1 MFRRLAAPAVIAL
14 GLCAG
19 ADAQVKLEFK
29 QVPGTTRS
37 TSTMKLNQTLTSGG
51 NPLETT
57 TERSATTTRVVAAPS
72 ADGSVKVVD
81 TLDALK
87 IDLGLPMG
95 IDIAFDSA
103 NPDAQPANPMFVP
116 IINSFKVLPKSSF
129 TYRFDKAGKLAA
141 VEEVKPGGDL
151 AALDPATAGQIKA
164 QFDPKAVEKEAAKD
178 LDLFPAV
185 TVKKGDTWAKEDTMQ
200 LGQGQTMTFKR
211 TYTYL
216 GTVDEAGK
224 PVEKIDSKTTAVEY
238 KVADG
243 SPIKVPKS
251 MLEVKSSAGIILFDL
266 KLGIVVKRDDK
277 MTIAGTLDLDVQG
290 MEFKDSKLDLTIEMS
305 TNQVK

>member
-37 TSTMKLNQTLTSGG
+37 TSTMKLNQTLTIGG

-116 IINSFKVLPKSSF
+116 IINF
-129 TYRFDKAGKLAA
+129 
-141 VEEVKPGGDL
+141 
-151 AALDPATAGQIKA
+151 
-164 QFDPKAVEKEAAKD
+164 
-178 LDLFPAV
+178 
-185 TVKKGDTWAKEDTMQ
+185 Q
-200 LGQGQTMTFKR
+200 L
-211 TYTYL
+211 
-216 GTVDEAGK
+216 
-224 PVEKIDSKTTAVEY
+224 
-238 KVADG
+238 
-243 SPIKVPKS
+243 
-251 MLEVKSSAGIILFDL
+251 
-266 KLGIVVKRDDK
+266 
-277 MTIAGTLDLDVQG
+277 
-290 MEFKDSKLDLTIEMS
+290 
-305 TNQVK
+305 